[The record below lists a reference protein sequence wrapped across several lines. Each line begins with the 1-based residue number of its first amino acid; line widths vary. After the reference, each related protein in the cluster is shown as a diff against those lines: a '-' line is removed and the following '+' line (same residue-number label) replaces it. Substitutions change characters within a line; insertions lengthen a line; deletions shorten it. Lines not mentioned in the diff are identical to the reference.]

1 MDWLFVIFGVWFLVT
16 YLYYCNE
23 IAKQARARGDS
34 YLLWLIIAYLFG
46 VVLIPIH
53 IWSRKQ

>member
-1 MDWLFVIFGVWFLVT
+1 MDWLFALFGFWLMAT

-23 IAKQARARGDS
+23 IAKLAKARGDS
-34 YLLWLIIAYLFG
+34 YPLWFFIAYLFG

-53 IWSRKQ
+53 IWSKNH